1 MSGPLEIIHMTVI
14 QHKCYVRK
22 LVWELLIFGGEMK
35 GIFILNQDIKIYII
49 DMASFDITVLFS
61 NGLIQIN
68 T

>member
-1 MSGPLEIIHMTVI
+1 
-14 QHKCYVRK
+14 
-22 LVWELLIFGGEMK
+22 MK

-49 DMASFDITVLFS
+49 DMASFDITVHFS